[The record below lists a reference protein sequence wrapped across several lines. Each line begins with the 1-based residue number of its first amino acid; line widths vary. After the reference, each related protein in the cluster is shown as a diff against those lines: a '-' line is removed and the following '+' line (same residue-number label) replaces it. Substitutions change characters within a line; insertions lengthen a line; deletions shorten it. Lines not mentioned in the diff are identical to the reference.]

1 MEKKKNKYLFLYL
14 KTGGG
19 HLAPARSLAD
29 YLKHNYNELV
39 ETILVDGFSKTNR
52 LVRYIIEDGYRISQ
66 TKAPWIYEAL
76 YALYKIPFV
85 SELNNYLLSLFIYPY
100 LKEII
105 KKEKPEKI
113 LIFHFFLIR
122 PVYRLIKKEKINCS
136 VFTIVTDPFTA
147 HPIWFLN
154 KNQNFILF
162 SEKLR
167 KRCIDNGIPAK
178 NINVFPFIIAEK
190 FSGKRDGVNM
200 PATKKKLGFNNDSK
214 VILLLGGGE
223 GIPKGEIIVRHLVK
237 ALNNI
242 EIAVVCG
249 RNKNL
254 FDSLSI
260 YTKQKNLTNIKLF
273 SYIDFVEELI
283 NASDVVI
290 TKCGASTFME
300 ILFCKKIPIVIS
312 YIWEQEKGNVEFLTE
327 NKLGIYEKRVEKL
340 PDTIKAIFSDSE
352 KYSEIK
358 KNISEINFE
367 NGVERVAEF
376 IVDYQP

>member
-1 MEKKKNKYLFLYL
+1 MEKRKNKYLFLYL

-19 HLAPARSLAD
+19 HLAPARSLTD
-29 YLKHNYNELV
+29 YLKHNYNESV
-39 ETILVDGFSKTNR
+39 ESILVDGFSKTNR

-66 TKAPWIYEAL
+66 TKAPWIYETL
-76 YALYKIPFV
+76 YALYKIPLV
-85 SELNNYLLSLFIYPY
+85 SELNNFLLSFFIYPY

-122 PVYRLIKKEKINCS
+122 PVYRLLKKEKLNCS

-154 KNQNFILF
+154 KKQNFILF
-162 SEKLR
+162 SEKL
-167 KRCIDNGIPAK
+167 KERCIEKGIAATR
-178 NINVFPFIIAEK
+178 INVFPFIIAEK
-190 FSGKRDGVNM
+190 FSGRRNEINISKLKNR
-200 PATKKKLGFNNDSK
+200 LGFSTDSK

-223 GIPKGEIIVRHLVK
+223 GIPKGEMIVRYLIRE
-237 ALNNI
+237 LNNI

-254 FDSLSI
+254 FDNLSL
-260 YTKQKNLTNIKLF
+260 YMKQKNYTNIKLYG
-273 SYIDFVEELI
+273 YIDFVEELI
-283 NASDVVI
+283 TISDVVV

-300 ILFCKKIPIVIS
+300 ILFCNKLPIVIS

-327 NKLGIYEKRVEKL
+327 NKLGVYEKRIEKL
-340 PDTIKAIFSDSE
+340 PETIKGIFSDEE
-352 KYSEIK
+352 KYSSIK
-358 KNISEINFE
+358 RNISERNFE
-367 NGVERVAEF
+367 NGVEKVAEF
-376 IVDYQP
+376 ITGL

>member
-1 MEKKKNKYLFLYL
+1 MGKSKSKYLFLYL

-29 YLKHNYNELV
+29 YLKHNYKESV

-66 TKAPWIYEAL
+66 TKAPWIYETL
-76 YALYKIPFV
+76 YALYKVPFI
-85 SELNNYLLSLFIYPY
+85 SELNNILLSLFIYPY

-105 KKEKPEKI
+105 KEEKPDKI
-113 LIFHFFLIR
+113 LIFHFFLIM
-122 PVYRLIKKEKINCS
+122 PVYKLIKKEKLDCS

-167 KRCIDNGIPAK
+167 KRCIEIGIVASR
-178 NINVFPFIIAEK
+178 INVFPFIIAEK
-190 FSGKRDGVNM
+190 FSGKRNEINIFEL
-200 PATKKKLGFNNDSK
+200 KKKLGFSNVSK
-214 VILLLGGGE
+214 IILLLGGGE
-223 GIPKGEIIVRHLVK
+223 GIPKGEMIVRHLVSG
-237 ALNNI
+237 LNNI
-242 EIAVVCG
+242 EIAAVCG

-254 FDSLSI
+254 FDNLSL
-260 YTKQKNLTNIKLF
+260 YTEQKNLTNIKLYG
-273 SYIDFVEELI
+273 YIDFVDELI
-283 NASDVVI
+283 NVSDIVI

-300 ILFCKKIPIVIS
+300 ILFCKKIPVVIS

-327 NKLGIYEKRVEKL
+327 NKFGVYEKRVEKL
-340 PDTIKAIFSDSE
+340 PETIKGIFSND
-352 KYSEIK
+352 KRFSEIK
-358 KNISEINFE
+358 RNISESQFE
-367 NGVERVAEF
+367 NGVEKVANF
-376 IVDYQP
+376 IIDF

>member
-1 MEKKKNKYLFLYL
+1 MEKNKSKYLFLYL

-66 TKAPWIYEAL
+66 TKAPWIYETL

-85 SELNNYLLSLFIYPY
+85 SELNNFLLSFFTYPY

-105 KKEKPEKI
+105 KKEKPDKI

-122 PVYRLIKKEKINCS
+122 PVYKLIKKEKLDTS

-162 SEKLR
+162 SEKLK
-167 KRCIDNGIPAK
+167 KRCIGNGISASK
-178 NINVFPFIIAEK
+178 INVFPFIIAEK
-190 FSGKRDGVNM
+190 FSGKREGVDI
-200 PATKKKLGFNNDSK
+200 PELKKKLGFNPKSK

-223 GIPKGEIIVRHLVK
+223 GIPKGEMIVKHLISK
-237 ALNNI
+237 LDNI

-254 FDSLSI
+254 FNNISLYS
-260 YTKQKNLTNIKLF
+260 QQENLTNIKLYG
-273 SYIDFVEELI
+273 YIDFVEELI
-283 NASDVVI
+283 NISDVVV

-300 ILFCKKIPIVIS
+300 ILFCKKTPIVIS

-327 NKLGIYEKRVEKL
+327 NRLGIYEKRIEKL
-340 PDTIKAIFSDSE
+340 PDTIKGIFSDSE
-352 KYSEIK
+352 KYSGIK
-358 KNISEINFE
+358 KNISERNFE
-367 NGVERVAEF
+367 NGVEKVAEF
-376 IVDYQP
+376 IIDS

>member
-1 MEKKKNKYLFLYL
+1 MGKKKNKYLFLYL

-29 YLKHNYNELV
+29 YLKHNYNESV
-39 ETILVDGFSKTNR
+39 ETILVDGFSKTNG

-66 TKAPWIYEAL
+66 TKAPWIYETL

-100 LKEII
+100 LKETIN
-105 KKEKPEKI
+105 KEKPEKI

-122 PVYRLIKKEKINCS
+122 PVYRLIKKEKLKCS
-136 VFTIVTDPFTA
+136 VYTIVTDPFTA

-200 PATKKKLGFNNDSK
+200 PEIKKKLGFSTDSK

-223 GIPKGEIIVRHLVK
+223 GIPKGEMIVRQLISNI
-237 ALNNI
+237 NNI

-254 FDSLSI
+254 FNNLSH
-260 YTKQKNLTNIKLF
+260 YVDQGGVTNIKLF
-273 SYIDFVEELI
+273 GYIDFVEELI

-327 NKLGIYEKRVEKL
+327 NNLGVYEKRIEKL
-340 PDTIKAIFSDSE
+340 PEIIKGIFSDEE
-352 KYSEIK
+352 KYSGIK
-358 KNISEINFE
+358 RNISERNFE
-367 NGVERVAEF
+367 NGVEKVAEF
-376 IVDYQP
+376 IVIN

>member
-1 MEKKKNKYLFLYL
+1 MGKKKNKYLFLYL

-29 YLKHNYNELV
+29 YLKHNYNESV
-39 ETILVDGFSKTNR
+39 ETILVDGFSKTNG

-66 TKAPWIYEAL
+66 TKAPWIYETL

-100 LKEII
+100 LKETIN
-105 KKEKPEKI
+105 KEKPEKI

-122 PVYRLIKKEKINCS
+122 PVYRLIKKEKLKCS
-136 VFTIVTDPFTA
+136 VYTIVTDPFTA

-200 PATKKKLGFNNDSK
+200 PEIKKKLGFSTDSK

-223 GIPKGEIIVRHLVK
+223 GIPKGEMIVRQLISNI
-237 ALNNI
+237 NNI

-254 FDSLSI
+254 FNNLSHYVDQGGI
-260 YTKQKNLTNIKLF
+260 ANIKLF
-273 SYIDFVEELI
+273 GYIDFVEELI

-327 NKLGIYEKRVEKL
+327 NNLGVYEKRIEKL
-340 PDTIKAIFSDSE
+340 PEIIKGIFSDEE
-352 KYSEIK
+352 KYSGIK
-358 KNISEINFE
+358 RNISERNFE
-367 NGVERVAEF
+367 NGVEKVAEF
-376 IVDYQP
+376 IVIN

>member
-1 MEKKKNKYLFLYL
+1 MGKKKNKYLFLYL

-29 YLKHNYNELV
+29 YLKHNYNESV
-39 ETILVDGFSKTNR
+39 ETILVDGFSKTNG

-66 TKAPWIYEAL
+66 TKAPWIYETL

-100 LKEII
+100 LKETIN
-105 KKEKPEKI
+105 KEKPEKI

-122 PVYRLIKKEKINCS
+122 PVYRLIKKEKLKCS
-136 VFTIVTDPFTA
+136 VYTIVTDPFTA

-200 PATKKKLGFNNDSK
+200 PEIKKKLGFSTDSK

-223 GIPKGEIIVRHLVK
+223 GIPKGEMIVRQLISNI
-237 ALNNI
+237 NNI

-254 FDSLSI
+254 FN
-260 YTKQKNLTNIKLF
+260 NLFHYVDQGGITNIKLF
-273 SYIDFVEELI
+273 GYIDFVEELI

-327 NKLGIYEKRVEKL
+327 NNLGVYEKRIEKL
-340 PDTIKAIFSDSE
+340 PEIIKGIFSDEE
-352 KYSEIK
+352 KYSGIK
-358 KNISEINFE
+358 RNISERNFE
-367 NGVERVAEF
+367 NGVEKAAEF
-376 IVDYQP
+376 IVIN

>member
-29 YLKHNYNELV
+29 YLKHNYNESV
-39 ETILVDGFSKTNR
+39 ETILVDGFSKTNG

-66 TKAPWIYEAL
+66 TKAPWIYETL

-100 LKEII
+100 LKETIN
-105 KKEKPEKI
+105 KEKPEKI

-122 PVYRLIKKEKINCS
+122 PVYRLIKKEKLKCS
-136 VFTIVTDPFTA
+136 VYTIVTDPFTA

-200 PATKKKLGFNNDSK
+200 PEIKKKLGFSTDSK

-223 GIPKGEIIVRHLVK
+223 GIPKGEMIVRQLISNI
-237 ALNNI
+237 NNI

-254 FDSLSI
+254 FNNLSH
-260 YTKQKNLTNIKLF
+260 YVDQGGGTNIKLF
-273 SYIDFVEELI
+273 GYIDFVEELI
-283 NASDVVI
+283 NASDAVI

-327 NKLGIYEKRVEKL
+327 NNLGVYEKRIEKL
-340 PDTIKAIFSDSE
+340 PEIIKGIFSDEE
-352 KYSEIK
+352 KYSGIK
-358 KNISEINFE
+358 RNISERNFE
-367 NGVERVAEF
+367 NGVEKVAEF
-376 IVDYQP
+376 IVIN

>member
-1 MEKKKNKYLFLYL
+1 MEKNSKYLFLYL

-66 TKAPWIYEAL
+66 TKAPWIYETL

-85 SELNNYLLSLFIYPY
+85 SELNNFLLSFFTYPY

-162 SEKLR
+162 SEKL
-167 KRCIDNGIPAK
+167 KERCIEKGITASR
-178 NINVFPFIIAEK
+178 INVFPFIIAEK
-190 FSGKRDGVNM
+190 FSGKKNEVNVFEL
-200 PATKKKLGFNNDSK
+200 KKKLGFKPDSK
-214 VILLLGGGE
+214 IILLLGGGE
-223 GIPKGEIIVRHLVK
+223 GIPKGELIVRHLIRK
-237 ALNNI
+237 LNNI

-254 FDSLSI
+254 FNNISLYS
-260 YTKQKNLTNIKLF
+260 QQGNLTNIKLYG
-273 SYIDFVEELI
+273 YIDFVEELI
-283 NASDVVI
+283 NISDVVV

-327 NKLGIYEKRVEKL
+327 NKLGIYEKRIEKL
-340 PDTIKAIFSDSE
+340 PETIKGIFADNE

-358 KNISEINFE
+358 KNISERNFE
-367 NGVERVAEF
+367 NGVEKVAEF
-376 IVDYQP
+376 IIDS

>member
-1 MEKKKNKYLFLYL
+1 MEKKSKYLFLYL

-66 TKAPWIYEAL
+66 TKAPWIYETL

-85 SELNNYLLSLFIYPY
+85 SELNNSLLSFFTYPY

-105 KKEKPEKI
+105 KKEKPKKI

-162 SEKLR
+162 SEKL
-167 KRCIDNGIPAK
+167 KERCIGKGIAASR
-178 NINVFPFIIAEK
+178 INVFPFIIAEK
-190 FSGKRDGVNM
+190 FSGKKNEVNVFEL
-200 PATKKKLGFNNDSK
+200 KKKLGFKPDSK
-214 VILLLGGGE
+214 IILLLGGGE
-223 GIPKGEIIVRHLVK
+223 GIPKGELIVRHLIRK
-237 ALNNI
+237 LNNI

-254 FDSLSI
+254 FNNISLYS
-260 YTKQKNLTNIKLF
+260 QQENLTNIKLYG
-273 SYIDFVEELI
+273 YIDFVEELI
-283 NASDVVI
+283 NISDVVV

-327 NKLGIYEKRVEKL
+327 NRLGIYEKRIEKL

-352 KYSEIK
+352 KYSGIK
-358 KNISEINFE
+358 KNISERNFE
-367 NGVERVAEF
+367 NGVEKVAEF
-376 IVDYQP
+376 IIDS

>member
-1 MEKKKNKYLFLYL
+1 MEEKKSKSLFLYL

-19 HLAPARSLAD
+19 HLAPARSLSD
-29 YLKHNYNELV
+29 YLAKNYAESV
-39 ETILVDGFSKTNR
+39 ETTLVDGFAKTNR
-52 LVRYIIEDGYRISQ
+52 FVRYIIEDGYRISQ
-66 TKAPWIYEAL
+66 TKAPWIYETL
-76 YALYKIPFV
+76 YALYKIPFI
-85 SELNNYLLSLFIYPY
+85 SELNNFLLSFFTYPY
-100 LKEII
+100 LRKII
-105 KKEKPEKI
+105 KKERPDKI

-122 PVYRLIKKEKINCS
+122 PVYRLFKKEKLSCS

-154 KNQNFILF
+154 KEQNFILF
-162 SEKLR
+162 SEKLK
-167 KRCIDNGIPAK
+167 KRCVENGISATR
-178 NINVFPFIIAEK
+178 INVFPFIIAEK
-190 FSGKRDGVNM
+190 FSRRRDEINI
-200 PATKKKLGFNNDSK
+200 TELKKKLGFNVDNK

-223 GIPKGEIIVRHLVK
+223 GIPKGELIVRHLIGV
-237 ALNNI
+237 LNNI

-254 FDSLSI
+254 FDNISL

-273 SYIDFVEELI
+273 GYIDFVEELI

-300 ILFCKKIPIVIS
+300 ILFCRKIPIVIS

-327 NKLGIYEKRVEKL
+327 NKLGVYEKRIEKL
-340 PDTIKAIFSDSE
+340 PETIKNIFSDNE

-358 KNISEINFE
+358 RNISERNFE
-367 NGVERVAEF
+367 NGVGKVAEF
-376 IVDYQP
+376 IKSF

>member
-1 MEKKKNKYLFLYL
+1 MGKKKNKYLFLYL

-29 YLKHNYNELV
+29 YLKHNYNESV
-39 ETILVDGFSKTNR
+39 ETILVDGFSKTNG

-66 TKAPWIYEAL
+66 TKAPWIYETL

-100 LKEII
+100 LKETIN
-105 KKEKPEKI
+105 KEKPEKI

-122 PVYRLIKKEKINCS
+122 PVYRLIKKEKLKCS
-136 VFTIVTDPFTA
+136 VYTIVTDPFTA

-200 PATKKKLGFNNDSK
+200 PEIKKKLGFSTDSK

-223 GIPKGEIIVRHLVK
+223 GIPKGEMIVRQLISNI
-237 ALNNI
+237 NNI

-254 FDSLSI
+254 FNNLSH
-260 YTKQKNLTNIKLF
+260 YVDQGGGTNIKLF
-273 SYIDFVEELI
+273 GYIDFVEELI

-327 NKLGIYEKRVEKL
+327 NNLGVYEKRIEKL
-340 PDTIKAIFSDSE
+340 PEIIKGIFSDEE
-352 KYSEIK
+352 KYSGIK
-358 KNISEINFE
+358 RNISERNFE
-367 NGVERVAEF
+367 NGVEKVAEF
-376 IVDYQP
+376 IVIN

>member
-1 MEKKKNKYLFLYL
+1 
-14 KTGGG
+14 
-19 HLAPARSLAD
+19 
-29 YLKHNYNELV
+29 
-39 ETILVDGFSKTNR
+39 
-52 LVRYIIEDGYRISQ
+52 
-66 TKAPWIYEAL
+66 
-76 YALYKIPFV
+76 
-85 SELNNYLLSLFIYPY
+85 LNNFLLSLFIYPY
-100 LKEII
+100 LKETI

-122 PVYRLIKKEKINCS
+122 PVYRLIKKEKLECS
-136 VFTIVTDPFTA
+136 VYTIVTDPFTA

-190 FSGKRDGVNM
+190 FSGKKNKINISGS
-200 PATKKKLGFNNDSK
+200 KKKLGFSNDSK

-223 GIPKGEIIVRHLVK
+223 GIPKGEIIVRHLVRE
-237 ALNNI
+237 LNNI

-254 FDSLSI
+254 FDNLSN
-260 YTKQKNLTNIKLF
+260 YAKQKNLTNIKLF
-273 SYIDFVEELI
+273 GYIDFVEELI
-283 NASDVVI
+283 NVSDIVI

-327 NKLGIYEKRVEKL
+327 NNLGVYEKRIEKL
-340 PDTIKAIFSDSE
+340 PETIKGIFSNEE
-352 KYSEIK
+352 KYTGIK
-358 KNISEINFE
+358 RNIFEREFE
-367 NGVERVAEF
+367 NGVEKVAEF
-376 IVDYQP
+376 IVDYHP

>member
-1 MEKKKNKYLFLYL
+1 MGKKKNKYLFLYL

-29 YLKHNYNELV
+29 YLKHNYNESV
-39 ETILVDGFSKTNR
+39 ETILVDGFSKTNG

-66 TKAPWIYEAL
+66 TKAPWIYETL

-100 LKEII
+100 LKETIN
-105 KKEKPEKI
+105 KEKPEKI

-122 PVYRLIKKEKINCS
+122 PVYRLIKKEKLKCS
-136 VFTIVTDPFTA
+136 AYTIVTDPFTA

-178 NINVFPFIIAEK
+178 NINVLPFIIAEK

-200 PATKKKLGFNNDSK
+200 PEIKKKLGFSTDSK

-223 GIPKGEIIVRHLVK
+223 GIPKGEMIVRQLISNI
-237 ALNNI
+237 NNI

-254 FDSLSI
+254 FNNLSHYVDQGGI
-260 YTKQKNLTNIKLF
+260 ANIKLF
-273 SYIDFVEELI
+273 GYIDFVEELI

-327 NKLGIYEKRVEKL
+327 NNLGVYEKRIEKL
-340 PDTIKAIFSDSE
+340 PEIIKGIFSDEE
-352 KYSEIK
+352 KYSGIK
-358 KNISEINFE
+358 RNISERNFE
-367 NGVERVAEF
+367 NGVEKVAEF
-376 IVDYQP
+376 IVIN

>member
-1 MEKKKNKYLFLYL
+1 MGKKKNKYLFLYL

-29 YLKHNYNELV
+29 YLKHNYNESV
-39 ETILVDGFSKTNR
+39 ETILVDGFSKTNG

-66 TKAPWIYEAL
+66 TKAPWIYETL

-100 LKEII
+100 LKETIN
-105 KKEKPEKI
+105 KEKPEKI

-122 PVYRLIKKEKINCS
+122 PVYRLIKKEKLKCS
-136 VFTIVTDPFTA
+136 VYTIVTDPFTA

-178 NINVFPFIIAEK
+178 NINVLPFIIAEK

-200 PATKKKLGFNNDSK
+200 PEIKKKLGFSTDSK

-223 GIPKGEIIVRHLVK
+223 GIPKGEMIVRQLISNI
-237 ALNNI
+237 NNI

-254 FDSLSI
+254 FNNLSHYVDQGGI
-260 YTKQKNLTNIKLF
+260 ANIKLF
-273 SYIDFVEELI
+273 GYIDFVEELI

-327 NKLGIYEKRVEKL
+327 NNLGVYEKRIEKL
-340 PDTIKAIFSDSE
+340 PEIIKGIFSDEE
-352 KYSEIK
+352 KYSGIK
-358 KNISEINFE
+358 RNISERNFE
-367 NGVERVAEF
+367 NGIEKVAEF
-376 IVDYQP
+376 IVIN

>member
-1 MEKKKNKYLFLYL
+1 MGKKKNKYLFLYL

-29 YLKHNYNELV
+29 YLKHNYNESV
-39 ETILVDGFSKTNR
+39 ETILVDGFSKTNG

-100 LKEII
+100 LKETIN
-105 KKEKPEKI
+105 KEKPEKI

-122 PVYRLIKKEKINCS
+122 PVYRLIKKEKLKCS
-136 VFTIVTDPFTA
+136 VYTIVTDPFTA

-200 PATKKKLGFNNDSK
+200 PEIKKKLGFSTDSK

-223 GIPKGEIIVRHLVK
+223 GIPKGEMIVRQLISNI
-237 ALNNI
+237 NNI

-254 FDSLSI
+254 FNNLSHYVDQGGI
-260 YTKQKNLTNIKLF
+260 ANIKLF
-273 SYIDFVEELI
+273 GYIDFVEELI

-327 NKLGIYEKRVEKL
+327 NNLGVYEKRIEKL
-340 PDTIKAIFSDSE
+340 PEIIKGIFSDEE
-352 KYSEIK
+352 KYSGIK
-358 KNISEINFE
+358 RNISERNFE
-367 NGVERVAEF
+367 NGVEKVAEF
-376 IVDYQP
+376 IVIN

>member
-1 MEKKKNKYLFLYL
+1 MGKKKNKYLFLYL

-29 YLKHNYNELV
+29 YLKHNYNESV
-39 ETILVDGFSKTNR
+39 ETILVDGFSKTNG

-66 TKAPWIYEAL
+66 TKAPWIYETL

-100 LKEII
+100 LKETIN
-105 KKEKPEKI
+105 KEKPEKI

-122 PVYRLIKKEKINCS
+122 PVYRLIKKEKLKCS
-136 VFTIVTDPFTA
+136 AYTIVTDPFTA

-200 PATKKKLGFNNDSK
+200 PEIKKKLGFSTDSK

-223 GIPKGEIIVRHLVK
+223 GIPKGEMIVRQLISNI
-237 ALNNI
+237 NNI

-254 FDSLSI
+254 FNNLSHYVDQGGI
-260 YTKQKNLTNIKLF
+260 ANIKLF
-273 SYIDFVEELI
+273 GYIDFVEELI

-327 NKLGIYEKRVEKL
+327 NNLGVYEKRIEKL
-340 PDTIKAIFSDSE
+340 PEIIKGIFSDEE
-352 KYSEIK
+352 KYSGIK
-358 KNISEINFE
+358 RNISERNFE
-367 NGVERVAEF
+367 NGVEKVAEF
-376 IVDYQP
+376 IVIN

>member
-1 MEKKKNKYLFLYL
+1 
-14 KTGGG
+14 
-19 HLAPARSLAD
+19 
-29 YLKHNYNELV
+29 
-39 ETILVDGFSKTNR
+39 
-52 LVRYIIEDGYRISQ
+52 
-66 TKAPWIYEAL
+66 
-76 YALYKIPFV
+76 
-85 SELNNYLLSLFIYPY
+85 LNNYLLSLFIYPY
-100 LKEII
+100 LKETIN
-105 KKEKPEKI
+105 KEKPEKI

-122 PVYRLIKKEKINCS
+122 PVYRLIKKEKLKFS
-136 VFTIVTDPFTA
+136 VYTIVTDPFTA

-178 NINVFPFIIAEK
+178 NINVLPFIIAEK

-200 PATKKKLGFNNDSK
+200 PEIKKKLGFSTDSK

-223 GIPKGEIIVRHLVK
+223 GIPKGEMIVRQLIINI
-237 ALNNI
+237 NNI

-254 FDSLSI
+254 FNNLSHYVDQGGI
-260 YTKQKNLTNIKLF
+260 ANIKLF
-273 SYIDFVEELI
+273 GYIDFVEELI

-327 NKLGIYEKRVEKL
+327 NNLGVYEKRIEKL
-340 PDTIKAIFSDSE
+340 PEIIKGIFSDEE
-352 KYSEIK
+352 KYSGIK
-358 KNISEINFE
+358 RNISERNFE
-367 NGVERVAEF
+367 NGIEKVAEF
-376 IVDYQP
+376 IVIN